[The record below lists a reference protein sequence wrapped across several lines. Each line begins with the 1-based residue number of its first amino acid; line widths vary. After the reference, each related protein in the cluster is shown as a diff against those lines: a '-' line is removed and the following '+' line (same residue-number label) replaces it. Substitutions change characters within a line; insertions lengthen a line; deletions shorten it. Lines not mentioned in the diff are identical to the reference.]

1 MLREVKNQ
9 KVPMTAQQE
18 HPEECLPEDFTVLT
32 AKEAREETVPAC
44 YGNISP
50 AQYAKLLKESSALR
64 STTAP
69 MREKSGLDEHPTR
82 RREK

>member
-1 MLREVKNQ
+1 MLREQKNL
-9 KVPMTAQQE
+9 KTPMTIQQE

-32 AKEAREETVPAC
+32 AKEAREQTVPAC
-44 YGNISP
+44 YGSLSP
-50 AQYAKLLKESSALR
+50 AEYAKLLKESSDLR

-69 MREKSGLDEHPTR
+69 MSEKSGLAEHPTR